1 MYIVYFFDINK
12 LMIAS
17 TQQCL
22 DFDLSN
28 YERCQII
35 YANFKTKIPATTA
48 HMKPE
53 DGVSSI
59 SVRTNMLN
67 HFKSVLEQCKQK
79 KMYYQVF
86 RDKKM
91 NPTMIVSFTQHVVWR
106 PIKRRSKH
114 EWKFT
119 VGKGRRPQATGKP
132 HHKVVHICFP
142 FNWRN
147 TT

>member
-1 MYIVYFFDINK
+1 
-12 LMIAS
+12 MIAS

-35 YANFKTKIPATTA
+35 SANFKTKIPATTA

-91 NPTMIVSFTQHVVWR
+91 NPTMIVSFTQHVV
-106 PIKRRSKH
+106 
-114 EWKFT
+114 
-119 VGKGRRPQATGKP
+119 
-132 HHKVVHICFP
+132 
-142 FNWRN
+142 
-147 TT
+147 